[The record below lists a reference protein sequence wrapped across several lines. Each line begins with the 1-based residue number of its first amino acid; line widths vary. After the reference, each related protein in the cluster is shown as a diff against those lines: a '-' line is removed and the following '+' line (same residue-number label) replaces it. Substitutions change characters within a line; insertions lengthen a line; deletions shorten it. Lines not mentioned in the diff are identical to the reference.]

1 MVAEGPDTAIHSS
14 RGSNERDACLGAEPS
29 EVAGT
34 NFLPPER
41 ECRLPGGEDELGD
54 RKGVVAPSLEACDVR
69 ANSTR
74 PSSAT
79 LTVVRCSTGRPSTSC
94 QLISTGVPRSP
105 TNSGKASVP
114 SSQGKPVA
122 MTEFGAATYR
132 GASDRGA
139 RALEIVEY
147 AENTRAPIRLNGE
160 YIRDE
165 AAQARYLRELL
176 EVFEAEGV
184 DSAFVFIFALRGYVH
199 RPDGDAHD
207 DLDLASY
214 GIVKMLEGRHGDA
227 HPDMLWEP
235 EAAFTALAK
244 YFREQ

>member
-1 MVAEGPDTAIHSS
+1 
-14 RGSNERDACLGAEPS
+14 
-29 EVAGT
+29 
-34 NFLPPER
+34 
-41 ECRLPGGEDELGD
+41 
-54 RKGVVAPSLEACDVR
+54 
-69 ANSTR
+69 
-74 PSSAT
+74 
-79 LTVVRCSTGRPSTSC
+79 
-94 QLISTGVPRSP
+94 
-105 TNSGKASVP
+105 
-114 SSQGKPVA
+114 